1 MSSLHTLI
9 TFCSDENLHICL
21 FKLWFVNLKIL
32 WAAFCYFVLLHLVT
46 TTSHH
51 FNDES
56 NYYCFFLAA
65 FVSMVSDANLIWQ
78 LVMSKHEMGC
88 QFLGPAFVSMIPHC
102 AHIFSLTRCFFISFS
117 APLARAS
124 QRCPHWQRPPL
135 HRALHLKPG
144 TTTIDRNTP
153 SILLR
158 YIRISF
164 ALTLLFVTTR
174 ATVYWC
180 LYCVHHTLQYKHG
193 NRCPRIVL
201 TGMTPPWGP
210 FWN

>member
-9 TFCSDENLHICL
+9 TFSSDENLHICL

-32 WAAFCYFVLLHLVT
+32 WAAFCYFVLLDLVT

-88 QFLGPAFVSMIPHC
+88 QFFGSAFVSMIPNC
-102 AHIFSLTRCFFISFS
+102 AHIFSLTRCFCLFLSVHRSQVLLNAAHTGSVLHFIVVFTWRQALQPSFEMRQALYQGTS
-117 APLARAS
+117 AFLSP
-124 QRCPHWQRPPL
+124 
-135 HRALHLKPG
+135 
-144 TTTIDRNTP
+144 
-153 SILLR
+153 
-158 YIRISF
+158 
-164 ALTLLFVTTR
+164 
-174 ATVYWC
+174 
-180 LYCVHHTLQYKHG
+180 
-193 NRCPRIVL
+193 
-201 TGMTPPWGP
+201 
-210 FWN
+210 

>member
-78 LVMSKHEMGC
+78 LVMLKQEMGC
-88 QFLGPAFVSMIPHC
+88 WFFGPAFVSMIPHC
-102 AHIFSLTRCFFISFS
+102 VHIFLLTRCFFCFFQCTARKCFS
-117 APLARAS
+117 TLPTLAVSSTSSCSSPEARHYNLRLKRAKHFAKAH
-124 QRCPHWQRPPL
+124 PYFFRPNSL
-135 HRALHLKPG
+135 VCHAKSYCFFV
-144 TTTIDRNTP
+144 
-153 SILLR
+153 SILR
-158 YIRISF
+158 SSYPTF
-164 ALTLLFVTTR
+164 
-174 ATVYWC
+174 
-180 LYCVHHTLQYKHG
+180 
-193 NRCPRIVL
+193 
-201 TGMTPPWGP
+201 
-210 FWN
+210 

>member
-78 LVMSKHEMGC
+78 LVMSKHEIGC
-88 QFLGPAFVSMIPHC
+88 RFFGPAFVSMIPHC
-102 AHIFSLTRCFFISFS
+102 AHIFSLTRCFFVCFLQCTARKCFS
-117 APLARAS
+117 TL
-124 QRCPHWQRPPL
+124 PHTGSVL
-135 HRALHLKPG
+135 H
-144 TTTIDRNTP
+144 
-153 SILLR
+153 
-158 YIRISF
+158 F
-164 ALTLLFVTTR
+164 
-174 ATVYWC
+174 
-180 LYCVHHTLQYKHG
+180 
-193 NRCPRIVL
+193 IVL
-201 TGMTPPWGP
+201 FTWSQAVQSSFETRQVFCQGTFP
-210 FWN
+210 FLSS

>member
-9 TFCSDENLHICL
+9 IFCSDENLHICL

-32 WAAFCYFVLLHLVT
+32 WAAFFYFVLLHLVT

-88 QFLGPAFVSMIPHC
+88 QFFGPAFVSIIPHC
-102 AHIFSLTRCFFISFS
+102 VHIFSLTWYFVCLFLSVHRSQELLNAAHTGSVLHFIVLFTS
-117 APLARAS
+117 S
-124 QRCPHWQRPPL
+124 Q
-135 HRALHLKPG
+135 ALQ
-144 TTTIDRNTP
+144 P
-153 SILLR
+153 SIEMCQA
-158 YIRISF
+158 F
-164 ALTLLFVTTR
+164 
-174 ATVYWC
+174 C
-180 LYCVHHTLQYKHG
+180 
-193 NRCPRIVL
+193 
-201 TGMTPPWGP
+201 
-210 FWN
+210 